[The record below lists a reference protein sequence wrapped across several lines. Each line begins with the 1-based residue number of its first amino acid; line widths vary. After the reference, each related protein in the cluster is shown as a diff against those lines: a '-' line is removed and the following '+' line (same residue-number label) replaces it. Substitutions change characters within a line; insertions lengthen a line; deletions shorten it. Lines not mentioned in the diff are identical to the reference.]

1 MNPTSSKNGT
11 SWLRDF
17 IENSAAVVAVMTPE
31 IKHGLRVARNAIS
44 SRAGGHHGVAG
55 ARTSRQR
62 EAVSHSP

>member
-31 IKHGLRVARNAIS
+31 IKHGLHVARNAIS
-44 SRAGGHHGVAG
+44 SRAEGIMAWQ
-55 ARTSRQR
+55 ARERAASAKQ
-62 EAVSHSP
+62 